1 MVSNE
6 TKSKKLWEVFEMK
19 RKLVSMVMCMALG
32 ATMLAGCGNSANTST
47 GNAGASND
55 AAAKTDDAAA
65 ADQTEDS
72 AEAAGT
78 ESSAASGD
86 TVTIGFAQVGHESDW
101 RTASTDS
108 CLSVFP
114 QTMDTIFSL

>member
-1 MVSNE
+1 
-6 TKSKKLWEVFEMK
+6 MK

-65 ADQTEDS
+65 ADQTVTAQRQPEQR
-72 AEAAGT
+72 APQQAVIRLQLVLHRL
-78 ESSAASGD
+78 D
-86 TVTIGFAQVGHESDW
+86 TNLTGVP
-101 RTASTDS
+101 
-108 CLSVFP
+108 LP
-114 QTMDTIFSL
+114 QIPV

>member
-1 MVSNE
+1 
-6 TKSKKLWEVFEMK
+6 MK

-65 ADQTEDS
+65 A
-72 AEAAGT
+72 
-78 ESSAASGD
+78 
-86 TVTIGFAQVGHESDW
+86 
-101 RTASTDS
+101 RASTDIS
-108 CLSVFP
+108 GRQPEQRAP
-114 QTMDTIFSL
+114 QQAVIRLQLVLHRLDTNLTGVPLPQIPV

>member
-1 MVSNE
+1 
-6 TKSKKLWEVFEMK
+6 MK

-65 ADQTEDS
+65 ADQTDDS
-72 AEAAGT
+72 AEPEQRAPQQAVIRLQLVLHRL
-78 ESSAASGD
+78 D
-86 TVTIGFAQVGHESDW
+86 TNLTGVP
-101 RTASTDS
+101 
-108 CLSVFP
+108 LP
-114 QTMDTIFSL
+114 QIPV

>member
-1 MVSNE
+1 
-6 TKSKKLWEVFEMK
+6 MK

-65 ADQTEDS
+65 ADQTDDS
-72 AEAAGT
+72 AEAAR
-78 ESSAASGD
+78 EQRAPQQAVIRLQLVLHRLD
-86 TVTIGFAQVGHESDW
+86 TNLTGVP
-101 RTASTDS
+101 
-108 CLSVFP
+108 LP
-114 QTMDTIFSL
+114 QIPV

>member
-1 MVSNE
+1 
-6 TKSKKLWEVFEMK
+6 MK

-65 ADQTEDS
+65 AEPEQR
-72 AEAAGT
+72 APQQAVIRLQLVLHRL
-78 ESSAASGD
+78 D
-86 TVTIGFAQVGHESDW
+86 TNLTGVP
-101 RTASTDS
+101 
-108 CLSVFP
+108 LP
-114 QTMDTIFSL
+114 QIPV

>member
-1 MVSNE
+1 
-6 TKSKKLWEVFEMK
+6 MK

-65 ADQTEDS
+65 ADQTDDS

-78 ESSAASGD
+78 ESSAASVIRLQLVLHRLD
-86 TVTIGFAQVGHESDW
+86 TNLTGVP
-101 RTASTDS
+101 
-108 CLSVFP
+108 LP
-114 QTMDTIFSL
+114 QIPV

>member
-1 MVSNE
+1 
-6 TKSKKLWEVFEMK
+6 MK

-65 ADQTEDS
+65 ADQTDDS
-72 AEAAGT
+72 AEAAGQR
-78 ESSAASGD
+78 APQQAVIRLQLVLHRLD
-86 TVTIGFAQVGHESDW
+86 TNLTGVP
-101 RTASTDS
+101 
-108 CLSVFP
+108 LP
-114 QTMDTIFSL
+114 QIPV

>member
-1 MVSNE
+1 
-6 TKSKKLWEVFEMK
+6 
-19 RKLVSMVMCMALG
+19 MALG

-78 ESSAASGD
+78 ESSAVLHRLD
-86 TVTIGFAQVGHESDW
+86 TNLTGVP
-101 RTASTDS
+101 
-108 CLSVFP
+108 LP
-114 QTMDTIFSL
+114 QIPV

>member
-1 MVSNE
+1 
-6 TKSKKLWEVFEMK
+6 MK

-65 ADQTEDS
+65 ADQTDDS

-108 CLSVFP
+108 CLSVFSA
-114 QTMDTIFSL
+114 DNG

>member
-1 MVSNE
+1 
-6 TKSKKLWEVFEMK
+6 MK

-65 ADQTEDS
+65 ADQTEQRQPEQR
-72 AEAAGT
+72 APQQAVIRLQLVLHRL
-78 ESSAASGD
+78 D
-86 TVTIGFAQVGHESDW
+86 TNLTGVP
-101 RTASTDS
+101 
-108 CLSVFP
+108 LP
-114 QTMDTIFSL
+114 QIPV